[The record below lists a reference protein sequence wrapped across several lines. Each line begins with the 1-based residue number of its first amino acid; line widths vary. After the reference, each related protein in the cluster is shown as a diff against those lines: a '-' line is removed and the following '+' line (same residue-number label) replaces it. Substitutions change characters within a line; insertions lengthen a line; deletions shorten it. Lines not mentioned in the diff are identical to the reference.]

1 LQNSIGKNYVFNLS
15 KLIKGENTKIDKEQQ
30 EKGYFCSE
38 IVAILLK
45 LIEVIPDSKPASSYW
60 PSNSLFNNL
69 KSASA
74 NKGICNLLKE
84 QQFLMKELLF

>member
-1 LQNSIGKNYVFNLS
+1 M
-15 KLIKGENTKIDKEQQ
+15 IKGENTKIDKEQQ